1 MSTFPSASSEDAGRL
16 ALRLA
21 LGSMWL
27 SHGLVLKLLTFG
39 VAGLAAWLPTVGLP
53 GALAV
58 PLIAAEIAGGLL
70 ILAGWHGRVVSL
82 ALLPILFGA
91 LWIHAGNGWVFTA
104 ANGGWEYPAF
114 LIVAS
119 IGHALL
125 GDGAYALHR
134 RTRRAFGSP
143 VSGNVDAGA
152 RA

>member
-1 MSTFPSASSEDAGRL
+1 MSTVPSTASDDAGRL

-21 LGSMWL
+21 LGAMWL

-53 GALAV
+53 GAIAV
-58 PLIAAEIAGGLL
+58 PLITAEILGGLL
-70 ILAGWHGRVVSL
+70 ILAGWHGRVASL

-91 LWIHAGNGWVFTA
+91 LWIHAGNGWVFSS

-119 IGHALL
+119 IGHVLL
-125 GDGAYALHR
+125 GDGAYAL
-134 RTRRAFGSP
+134 RRAVRPAPGSRQFH
-143 VSGNVDAGA
+143 VAANA
-152 RA
+152 RS